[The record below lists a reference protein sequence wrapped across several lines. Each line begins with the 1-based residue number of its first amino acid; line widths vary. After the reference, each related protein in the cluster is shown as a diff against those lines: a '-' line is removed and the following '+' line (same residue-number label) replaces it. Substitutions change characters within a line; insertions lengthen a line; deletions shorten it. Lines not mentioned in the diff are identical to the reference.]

1 MATVMCKIIY
11 NQDLISD
18 LARQK
23 VVLFLGAG
31 VSSSVSIDE
40 NNRFKTWPDFLQAAA
55 ESKEEP
61 LHSQIKELLDKK
73 DYLLACELL
82 QSDYGESWGEVVTS
96 EYGRAAKPSTLHHA
110 LISLKQRV
118 VLTTNFDKLIE
129 TAWGISIPDGERH
142 YKLVTT
148 VDSNIFRILRDH
160 ETPYIIKIHGTID
173 DTDNIVFSRSQYI
186 RLAFGNENYASFL
199 DSLLLNY
206 TFLFVGFSMD
216 DPAITSLMELY
227 TLRYPGAR
235 PHYIIASNTLP
246 DNIRNVHRRLRKL
259 IVIPY
264 DPRENHSELPLL
276 IKGMAEETERKR
288 SEIIAHTM
296 SQKN

>member
-1 MATVMCKIIY
+1 MCKQLY
-11 NQDLISD
+11 NQDLIGD

-40 NNRFKTWPDFLQAAA
+40 GSRFKTWPDFLSSAA
-55 ESKEEP
+55 ENRTDP
-61 LHSQIKELLDKK
+61 LRGQISELLEKK

-82 QSDYGESWGEVVTS
+82 QSDYGENWGEIVTS

-118 VLTTNFDKLIE
+118 ILTTNFDKLIE
-129 TAWGISIPDGERH
+129 TAWGTSIPDGERH
-142 YKLVTT
+142 YKLVST
-148 VDSNIFRILRDH
+148 VDNNIFRILRDH
-160 ETPYIIKIHGTID
+160 ETPYIIKIHGSID

-186 RLAFGNENYASFL
+186 RLAFGNEHYSLFL

-246 DNIRNVHRRLRKL
+246 ENIRSVHRRLRKL

-264 DPRENHSELPLL
+264 DPKNNHAELPAL
-276 IKGMAEETERKR
+276 ITGMADETEKKR
-288 SEIIAHTM
+288 SEIMANAMTKK
-296 SQKN
+296 S